1 MSPITVQLTS
11 IIYSFTILLWNK
23 NVLKLWDSTSNMMM
37 FCIVTAGVAGARFR
51 LAIPAVILLVLHCGC
66 ARGLGSVCSPTGGS
80 GRRVRAVYEVWCS
93 GFILS
98 SLIKAPVNDYGHL
111 DIRNMLVK
119 VFWSSPC
126 LACTHIVRMLSTTL
140 LYSIRL
146 QTMN

>member
-1 MSPITVQLTS
+1 MKNFQFYPISWWHEISCYKDT
-11 IIYSFTILLWNK
+11 IIHKRLIILH
-23 NVLKLWDSTSNMMM
+23 
-37 FCIVTAGVAGARFR
+37 IVTAGVAGARFR
-51 LAIPAVILLVLHCGC
+51 PAIPAVILLVLHSGC
-66 ARGLGSVCSPTGGS
+66 TRGLGSVCSPTGGS
-80 GRRVRAVYEVWCS
+80 GRRVRVVNEDLVLW
-93 GFILS
+93 FILS

-126 LACTHIVRMLSTTL
+126 LACTHIVRMLNTTL